1 MFEMAIAGFTG
12 ILSDPW
18 IIFLIF
24 AGTLIGIIFGAIPG
38 LTATMAISICL
49 PLTYG
54 MDRFESLGLLMAL
67 YIGGISGGLISAI
80 MLNIPGTSSSVATC
94 FDGAP
99 MASKGQAAK
108 ALTSAIWASLFG
120 TLFGLAALVV
130 IAPQLA
136 EIALK
141 IGPFE
146 YCGLTVLS
154 LSLVVALTGHD
165 TAKGIISAI
174 LGALLAT
181 VGIAPVDSVKRFTL
195 GFYQLNSGF
204 DLLVVLIG
212 IFAITEVLKIAES
225 VRRPGR
231 AELRE
236 QSVKM
241 RGFGITS
248 RHFKRYIKTLL
259 RSSVIGTGIGIL
271 PGVGGGVSCMVS
283 YAVARNA
290 SDEPDSFGK
299 GNPQGIVASEAANN
313 ACIGGALI
321 PLLTL
326 GIPGD
331 TPAAMLLGALMIQGI
346 APGPLIFEKNGD
358 IMYAIYAAVALSA
371 IFMVLLESLGTNL
384 FIKLLKIPS
393 CYLMPMI
400 IVLCSVG
407 AFSSNSRMF
416 DVWCVLVFGLL
427 GFVMM
432 KSRYPLPPLI
442 LGYILGPILEEN
454 LRRSMQYMTGG
465 NYSEVFNHPAAIV
478 MVLSAVILTAYFM
491 RKNIR
496 HEKSILVEDQ

>member
-1 MFEMAIAGFTG
+1 
-12 ILSDPW
+12 
-18 IIFLIF
+18 
-24 AGTLIGIIFGAIPG
+24 
-38 LTATMAISICL
+38 
-49 PLTYG
+49 
-54 MDRFESLGLLMAL
+54 
-67 YIGGISGGLISAI
+67 
-80 MLNIPGTSSSVATC
+80 
-94 FDGAP
+94 
-99 MASKGQAAK
+99 
-108 ALTSAIWASLFG
+108 
-120 TLFGLAALVV
+120 
-130 IAPQLA
+130 
-136 EIALK
+136 
-141 IGPFE
+141 
-146 YCGLTVLS
+146 
-154 LSLVVALTGHD
+154 
-165 TAKGIISAI
+165 
-174 LGALLAT
+174 
-181 VGIAPVDSVKRFTL
+181 
-195 GFYQLNSGF
+195 
-204 DLLVVLIG
+204 
-212 IFAITEVLKIAES
+212 
-225 VRRPGR
+225 
-231 AELRE
+231 
-236 QSVKM
+236 
-241 RGFGITS
+241 
-248 RHFKRYIKTLL
+248 
-259 RSSVIGTGIGIL
+259 
-271 PGVGGGVSCMVS
+271 MVS